1 MRAIAWLLLFSLYPT
16 WTAIW
21 AAEKPKIV
29 FISGE
34 FEYHSRETLPVFAA
48 ELQKN
53 FAVETIVLQR
63 PEDQKLETIPGLDAL
78 ESADLAIFFIRRMT
92 LPEEELNRIRK
103 YVDSGK
109 PLIGLRTASHSF
121 QNWKEFDHDVLGGN
135 YGNHHGNALK
145 TTVSI
150 IPEAKEHPILKG
162 FLPFVSDGSLYM
174 NTPLQSGSKPLLLGK
189 VEGKAPEP
197 LAWTHQYKN
206 ARVFYTSLGH
216 PNDFKEESF
225 KTLLRNAVEW
235 SLAKPLERTSAK

>member
-1 MRAIAWLLLFSLYPT
+1 MRAIALLLLFSLSPV

-34 FEYHSRETLPVFAA
+34 YEYHSRETLPVFAA

-53 FAVETIVLQR
+53 FAVETIVLKR
-63 PEDQKLETIPGLDAL
+63 PDDQKLETIPGLDAL

-103 YVDSGK
+103 YVNSGK

-121 QNWKEFDHDVLGGN
+121 QNWKEFDRDVLGGN
-135 YGNHHGNALK
+135 YGNHYGNQLK
-145 TTVSI
+145 TTVGI

-162 FLPFVSDGSLYM
+162 FSPFVSDGSLYR
-174 NTPLQSGSKPLLLGK
+174 NTPLQPGSKPLLLGN

-197 LAWTHQYKN
+197 IAWTHEYKG

-216 PNDFKEESF
+216 PSDFKEESF
-225 KTLLRNAVEW
+225 QKLLRNAIEW
-235 SLAKPLERTSAK
+235 SLAKPLERSSK